1 VTLRE
6 RRLRVLLGGISV
18 AGIALS
24 LYLTWTYAIGSS
36 PACFGGSGG
45 CETVQSSPYSRLLGV
60 PVAALG
66 LVGYAG
72 LLVSAALRGVAGI
85 LSSLFLAL
93 LGVLYSG
100 YLTWLEVFVIEALC
114 QWCLASAALMVCALV
129 LTVLRLRYV

>member
-1 VTLRE
+1 MRE
-6 RRLRVLLGGISV
+6 ERVRVLLGAISV

-24 LYLTWTYAIGSS
+24 LYLTWTYVMGSS

-45 CETVQSSPYSRLLGV
+45 CETVQSSPYSRLMGV

-66 LVGYAG
+66 LGGYAA
-72 LLVSAALRGVAGI
+72 LLLSAALRGVVGSLAG
-85 LSSLFLAL
+85 LFLAL

-114 QWCLASAALMVCALV
+114 QWCLASAALMVFALI
-129 LTVLRLRYV
+129 LAALRLRYV